1 MNISMCMVTTARYTQ
16 PELRH
21 AMETLDD
28 EVFYAVYRWIME
40 NESHFEMMGVEM
52 LGMTN
57 SQSIGIATEVIEAL
71 LNFSQHTCQ
80 EEIKDYTANLVCFV
94 DSAVYALLVNVDK
107 ERFGAMRFTRFIYTT
122 LTNALKRDLLEN
134 LYVLI

>member
-1 MNISMCMVTTARYTQ
+1 MCMVTTARYTQ

-40 NESHFEMMGVEM
+40 NDTEFDKMGVEM

-57 SQSIGIATEVIEAL
+57 SQSIGIASEVIEAL
-71 LNFSQHTCQ
+71 LKFSQHTCQ
-80 EEIKDYTANLVCFV
+80 EDIKDYTASLVCFI

-107 ERFGAMRFTRFIYTT
+107 ERFGARRFAKFIYTT

-134 LYVLI
+134 LYVLV

>member
-1 MNISMCMVTTARYTQ
+1 MVTTARYTQ

-40 NESHFEMMGVEM
+40 NERHFEMMGVEM

-57 SQSIGIATEVIEAL
+57 SQSIGIASEVIEAL
-71 LNFSQHTCQ
+71 LKFSQHTCR
-80 EEIKDYTANLVCFV
+80 EEINDYTASLVCFV